1 MSAPY
6 KIDTALVMNQ
16 IPAMSAQAV
25 EIRSI
30 AEQIQSCK
38 NQLRMTMTGS
48 EALKQRIDRLFE
60 RALDSAVQMDTLKEA
75 LEAIVQVY
83 AACEGNVLNNAA
95 GGPGSSGS
103 SSGMADLE
111 DTDKRSWWQRL
122 VDWFF
127 RRDVDRN
134 YTHTGSAQEA
144 AADARMQQQ
153 IQALSND
160 PNFTEAAWRNA
171 TPAQRRDILRAYMRE
186 VMRIMDVDV
195 NPSIDFSSSAP
206 TVTPTGT
213 YTTNGSYNNTTN
225 RLYINGWII
234 DNASPERSYQLMT
247 TMVHELRHAYQWH
260 AIQDPTRYQ
269 VSQETI
275 DRWSDSFRNYR
286 STDRFMR
293 DFNLSQDEAYRRY
306 RAQAIEVDARAF
318 AGQN

>member
-48 EALKQRIDRLFE
+48 EALKRRIDRLFE

-83 AACEGNVLNNAA
+83 AACEGNVLNNA
-95 GGPGSSGS
+95 GGGSGSSGS
-103 SSGMADLE
+103 SSALADQE
-111 DTDKRSWWQRL
+111 DTDKRSFWQRL
-122 VDWFF
+122 LDWFF

-134 YTHTGSAQEA
+134 YTHTSSAQEA

-153 IQALSND
+153 IQALTQSGR
-160 PNFTEAAWRNA
+160 FTEANWTNA
-171 TPAQRRDILRAYMRE
+171 TAAERREILQAYMRE
-186 VMRIMDVDV
+186 VMQIMGISV
-195 NPSIDFSSSAP
+195 NPVINFFDRAP
-206 TVTPTGT
+206 QGG
-213 YTTNGSYNNTTN
+213 YITNGSYSYATN
-225 RLYINGWII
+225 QVSINGHII
-234 DNASPERSYQLMT
+234 DNMDAARSYELMT
-247 TMVHELRHAYQWH
+247 TMVHELRHAYQH
-260 AIQDPTRYQ
+260 AAVDNPTRYQ

-275 DRWSDSFRNYR
+275 DAWSESFRNYR
-286 STDRFMR
+286 NTDGFMR
-293 DFNLSQDEAYRRY
+293 DYNLSRDEAFRRY
-306 RAQAIEVDARAF
+306 RAQAVEADARAF
-318 AGQN
+318 AGQS